1 LLKAPLAPAVVLKVV
16 REVRKGSGS
25 RKPLVVSGARELADA
40 LRRELVRDGDPTA
53 VRGGSVEGAAAL
65 VFVLAH
71 ELTAEDEAEL
81 RRADEQGVPVVVVG
95 PEPTTPIPY
104 VLATDVIPLR
114 AGEGFPVAELATLLG
129 GKLDE
134 EATQIAA
141 RLPVLRRGIAEAL
154 IARVALQNGILG
166 AAIFVPGTDFPVLT
180 LNQLRLVLRLAQAH
194 GQEID
199 GQRAPEILAVIGGGL
214 GFRALARQALSVVPV
229 AGWAVKGAFAYTGT
243 RALGEAA
250 LRYFDAR
257 GEGGALAGPA
267 SRESASADTRRS
279 NNP

>member
-1 LLKAPLAPAVVLKVV
+1 MAKFPLAPAVVFNLV
-16 REVRKGSGS
+16 RELRKAAGS
-25 RKPLVVSGARELADA
+25 RKPLVVAGARELAEA
-40 LRRELVRDGDPTA
+40 LRRELVRDGDASA
-53 VRGGSVEGAAAL
+53 VRGAGVEGAAAL
-65 VFVLAH
+65 VYVLAH
-71 ELTAEDEAEL
+71 ELTPADERAL
-81 RRADEQGVPVVVVG
+81 RRADEHGVPIVVLG
-95 PEPTTPIPY
+95 PEPTTFIPY

-141 RLPVLRRGIAEAL
+141 RLPVLRRGISEAL
-154 IARVALQNGILG
+154 ISRVARQNAVLG
-166 AAIFVPGTDFPVLT
+166 AAIFVPGADFPVLT

-199 GQRAPEILAVIGGGL
+199 AQRAPEILAVVGGGL

-229 AGWAVKGAFAYTGT
+229 AGWAVKGAVAYAGT

-250 LRYFDAR
+250 LRYFEVRDQADASGGR
-257 GEGGALAGPA
+257 GAELRAPGAN
-267 SRESASADTRRS
+267 RT
-279 NNP
+279 